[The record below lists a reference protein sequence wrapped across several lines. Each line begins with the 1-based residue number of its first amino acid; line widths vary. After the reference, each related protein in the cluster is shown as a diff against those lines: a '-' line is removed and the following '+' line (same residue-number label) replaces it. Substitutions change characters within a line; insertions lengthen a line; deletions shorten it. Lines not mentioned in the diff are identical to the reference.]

1 MLCGGPAAEFIVA
14 DFVNPAGASQP
25 AATDV
30 KVAVERATPL
40 KYAIVMGFVHVVGR
54 IPHVEVLAAAGG
66 AQPILRVVWVEKRFG
81 RSGGAG
87 GEEAGGCNEDG
98 AGGQKGELPPPE
110 SEHGVELK

>member
-1 MLCGGPAAEFIVA
+1 LTCSGPAAKFIVT

-25 AATDV
+25 AATNV

-40 KYAIVMGFVHVVGR
+40 KYAIVMRFVHVVGR

-66 AQPILRVVWVEKRFG
+66 AQPILRVVRVKKRFG

-87 GEEAGGCNEDG
+87 SEEAGGRDEDG
-98 AGGQKGELPPPE
+98 AGGQKSELPPPE
-110 SEHGVELK
+110 SEHGVQLK